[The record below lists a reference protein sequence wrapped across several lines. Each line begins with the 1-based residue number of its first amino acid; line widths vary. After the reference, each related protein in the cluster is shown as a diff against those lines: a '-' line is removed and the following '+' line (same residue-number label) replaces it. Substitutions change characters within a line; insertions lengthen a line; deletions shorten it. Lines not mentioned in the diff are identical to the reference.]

1 MNEVEF
7 IYESQKIIIQCNE
20 NDIIK
25 DICKKGA
32 SKLSLDMDSIFF
44 IYGGE
49 SVNLESTFSN
59 LKKNN
64 PNKISMIVTKNET
77 EVPEKELFE
86 MKEIICPECGEDAR
100 LKVINYKVNLFEC
113 KNGHKINNILLN
125 KFVYPQ
131 YVDLSNIKCDDCK
144 ENDKES
150 SYLHKFFRCISC
162 SKNICPICKSK
173 HKTHNVIDHDLK
185 NNICSLHNEILNSYC
200 KRCKQNVCTLCEPD
214 HKSHDIIN
222 YNEILPNI
230 DKIQIKEL
238 RNGIDELKKNINK
251 IKNKLNNVIE
261 NLEKYY
267 EIYINII
274 ENYRNKIY
282 NYKEIINI
290 KEINNNNIIEDLNK
304 INYDNNINNQF
315 NNIIEIYKKYGYKA
329 GGGILLYGLP
339 GTGKTMFA
347 QAVAN
352 ELDGKFFSVK
362 ASDLKTKWLGI
373 KICKKSYL

>member
-222 YNEILPNI
+222 YSKLLPNKDIKKNEIN
-230 DKIQIKEL
+230 
-238 RNGIDELKKNINK
+238 ELKKNIDIFKSSLNDFVEDIK
-251 IKNKLNNVIE
+251 KLLNEFIKNLDKL
-261 NLEKYY
+261 Y
-267 EIYINII
+267 NI
-274 ENYRNKIY
+274 
-282 NYKEIINI
+282 
-290 KEINNNNIIEDLNK
+290 NNNIIN
-304 INYDNNINNQF
+304 NYDEKKE
-315 NNIIEIYKKYGYKA
+315 IIRYCKIYV
-329 GGGILLYGLP
+329 I
-339 GTGKTMFA
+339 
-347 QAVAN
+347 
-352 ELDGKFFSVK
+352 
-362 ASDLKTKWLGI
+362 
-373 KICKKSYL
+373 